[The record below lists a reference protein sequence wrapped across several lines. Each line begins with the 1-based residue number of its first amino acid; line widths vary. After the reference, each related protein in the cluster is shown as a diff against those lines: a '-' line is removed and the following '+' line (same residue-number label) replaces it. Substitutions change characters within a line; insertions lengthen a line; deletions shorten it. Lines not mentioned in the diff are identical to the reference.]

1 LSDIGDFYRRGGDNV
16 TRIWKLVAYLGRY
29 GHQPVN
35 VVMRMTMREM
45 GLLAEQVNEI
55 VREEN
60 ESNRGNRDD

>member
-1 LSDIGDFYRRGGDNV
+1 M
-16 TRIWKLVAYLGRY
+16 AYLGRY

-35 VVMRMTMREM
+35 VVLRMTMREM

-60 ESNRGNRDD
+60 ETNRGNRDD